1 MRRIRSKA
9 NRAGFQASE
18 EKRVQKV
25 EVFEVEGRSVQV
37 RSGLTLAVARCAWL
51 ATGSELGLVLARRTA
66 QG

>member
-9 NRAGFQASE
+9 SRAGFQASE

-25 EVFEVEGRSVQV
+25 EVLEVEGRSVQV
-37 RSGLTLAVARCAWL
+37 RSGLTLVGSRRAWS
-51 ATGSELGLVLARRTA
+51 ASSSEPGLVLWRPTA